1 MALLAPSRGN
11 SGAARVMSSI
21 HSWPNLHGVFC
32 LHKQLSATIQGAPP
46 RQFRGYH
53 LDSSPSR
60 SLVSTIRRIDWI
72 STARTTVLKKG
83 SSGSSKKK
91 RQTTAIDLEKRTRDL
106 EEANKTASYVA
117 HELNNLLTVIQINTE
132 FLLESA
138 GENSSSA
145 QELGEIQS
153 ASRRASILARQL
165 LASSRLEPFDASLA
179 EAALR
184 KRTGAGSA
192 KSAAIALGNAVRTSE
207 TILLVE
213 DQASVRT
220 LAKKILSQKGYRVFE
235 AADGAIALRVAAA
248 HVGEIDLVLTDVAMP
263 NLGGRGMVEE
273 LRELSPGIRV
283 LFMSGYPKEE
293 VFPAKGSGNS
303 IPYLQKPFT
312 GEMLFSEV
320 RAALGYVK

>member
-1 MALLAPSRGN
+1 MAPR
-11 SGAARVMSSI
+11 
-21 HSWPNLHGVFC
+21 
-32 LHKQLSATIQGAPP
+32 KSA
-46 RQFRGYH
+46 
-53 LDSSPSR
+53 
-60 SLVSTIRRIDWI
+60 
-72 STARTTVLKKG
+72 
-83 SSGSSKKK
+83 SGSGTHK
-91 RQTTAIDLEKRTRDL
+91 RQAAAIDFAGRSHDL

-132 FLLESA
+132 FLLESSGGSA
-138 GENSSSA
+138 ASA
-145 QELGEIQS
+145 QELAEIQR
-153 ASRRASILARQL
+153 AARRASILARQL
-165 LASSRLEPFDASLA
+165 LASSRLEPFDASIA

-184 KRTGAGSA
+184 KKSRATPGRATAGVSERTA
-192 KSAAIALGNAVRTSE
+192 RTTE

-213 DQASVRT
+213 DEAAVRT

-273 LRELSPGIRV
+273 LRELSPEIRV

-293 VFPAKGSGNS
+293 IFPDKATGSR

-312 GEMLFSEV
+312 GETLFAEIRS
-320 RAALGYVK
+320 ALGYAP

>member
-1 MALLAPSRGN
+1 LDL
-11 SGAARVMSSI
+11 
-21 HSWPNLHGVFC
+21 
-32 LHKQLSATIQGAPP
+32 KQ
-46 RQFRGYH
+46 
-53 LDSSPSR
+53 
-60 SLVSTIRRIDWI
+60 
-72 STARTTVLKKG
+72 RTTVLKKTSTG
-83 SSGSSKKK
+83 SS
-91 RQTTAIDLEKRTRDL
+91 RQKQKATGIDLEKRTADL
-106 EEANKTASYVA
+106 EEANKTASHVA

-138 GENSSSA
+138 GDNAASA

-165 LASSRLEPFDASLA
+165 LASARLEPFDVKLA
-179 EAALR
+179 EAVL
-184 KRTGAGSA
+184 KKKTGPLAA
-192 KSAAIALGNAVRTSE
+192 KSGTPAIERAPRTSE

-213 DQASVRT
+213 DEAAVRT

-273 LRELSPGIRV
+273 LRELSPSIHV
-283 LFMSGYPKEE
+283 LFMSGHPKED
-293 VFPAKGSGNS
+293 VFPAKGSGDR

-320 RAALGYVK
+320 RAALGYAK